1 MTHFSF
7 AFFDK
12 KSRRKSI
19 WQALDH
25 CLFYIVSSIV
35 LIYFIALA
43 EPVGGMTDYEFIYKL
58 CIFAGTPLIGAVV
71 FALWCV
77 RVFCSKKIGVDIFD
91 NKLEIVRYCPLGVT
105 FRLKLVVPYASI
117 ESIDLLTVNEEI
129 RKKTQCQIYMPDGS
143 ACVVIKTVDKTALS
157 FCTENNESL
166 IASVQKALGRNGGE

>member
-25 CLFYIVSSIV
+25 CLFYIVSTIV

-58 CIFAGTPLIGAVV
+58 
-71 FALWCV
+71 
-77 RVFCSKKIGVDIFD
+77 
-91 NKLEIVRYCPLGVT
+91 
-105 FRLKLVVPYASI
+105 
-117 ESIDLLTVNEEI
+117 
-129 RKKTQCQIYMPDGS
+129 
-143 ACVVIKTVDKTALS
+143 
-157 FCTENNESL
+157 
-166 IASVQKALGRNGGE
+166 